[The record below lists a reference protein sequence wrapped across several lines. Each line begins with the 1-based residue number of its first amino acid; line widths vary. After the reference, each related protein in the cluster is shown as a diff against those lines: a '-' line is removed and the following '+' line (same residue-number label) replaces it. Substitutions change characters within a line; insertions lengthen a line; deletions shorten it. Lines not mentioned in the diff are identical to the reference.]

1 MTNEEAIKYLKQ
13 IHPVGGHCW
22 LDEQRIK
29 AVDMAIEALTKASE
43 EKEPVSEELDKFAI
57 QSANKLYP
65 PQYEMADD
73 NWKQRAGY
81 VKGCKDGAVWRQ
93 GIRQSEF
100 LGEQCV
106 GVHEGVQAIAPT
118 LQQSFVGSKAV

>member
-43 EKEPVSEELDKFAI
+43 EKS
-57 QSANKLYP
+57 QSA
-65 PQYEMADD
+65 
-73 NWKQRAGY
+73 R
-81 VKGCKDGAVWRQ
+81 
-93 GIRQSEF
+93 
-100 LGEQCV
+100 
-106 GVHEGVQAIAPT
+106 T
-118 LQQSFVGSKAV
+118 